1 MTNSDISLDELLTL
15 PGVAEHCDLA
25 SPNIGVMAYHGGELE
40 KVTDV
45 VASEVARRSGA
56 SLYMVTQ
63 ASDPVHHI
71 ASARVSPDHSPS
83 FASFVD
89 HVDCSI
95 TIHGY
100 GLKER
105 SRDVLLGGQNR
116 VMASTLAELMR
127 PALPEYNF
135 CDDLD
140 IIPKRLQA
148 CTRPTRSTSPPT
160 RASRSSCLR
169 FYAGIWRVGIGLT
182 TANKVAPRTR
192 NVHRRLDP
200 LLRRIHLVAHQMG
213 RESDYLEP
221 NVGYGLARLSGVE
234 GLARS

>member
-140 IIPKRLQA
+140 IIPKRLQGMHPA
-148 CTRPTRSTSPPT
+148 NPVNLAPNQGVQIELPPILRWHMEGWHWSDHGEQG
-160 RASRSSCLR
+160 RAPDTER
-169 FYAGIWRVGIGLT
+169 FIDVLT
-182 TANKVAPRTR
+182 HFCAEF
-192 NVHRRLDP
+192 
-200 LLRRIHLVAHQMG
+200 I
-213 RESDYLEP
+213 
-221 NVGYGLARLSGVE
+221 
-234 GLARS
+234 